1 MAATRELSARP
12 LLWVLIVLCGVSFAA
27 LAPHLL
33 YPDLNLDYP
42 FVDGD
47 SHDWIANGLFF
58 TGADVRYSGR
68 APLLPLALAALDTL
82 GLLPWWP
89 LLGLLLFLATVVG
102 FYTLAE
108 TLFPPA
114 AAFAAAL
121 LLLLGYSLQG
131 LAVNVMADVPA
142 SCLMLWSL
150 RAFLTARCAP
160 AVGAAEARR
169 YAWSGLLAGLAG
181 LTQMIGLAVPLA
193 GALTLAARRRRDLA
207 CPWPWLGAFL
217 ALACEG
223 AWILVRRFA
232 FAARGDTLESK
243 GILVGFHLSSLR
255 YCLWSLLSLLGL
267 PACLLLAA
275 GIGLA
280 AARACRRQA
289 PSAIHPEPARPA
301 AVGGAVAG
309 SASRRGFDAA
319 AALMILLLF
328 AGTCGFFAF
337 LWRYNAKRFLVFAA
351 WPAAL
356 LIAAALAPLARS
368 RRPAGRLAFAAAA
381 VLAVAGAALPLPEPA
396 YDPTWAALWPL
407 PPLAAHVAVQSG
419 SVPDDSAAPAQTSAS
434 PPLPPPP
441 PPRASLAISRLPAR
455 SLAAWSLWG
464 RAAGAWAARPRQE
477 SRPDPA
483 RFAAAQAALFLYDRG
498 DDGGGRYRTIT
509 RLSAALRK
517 PVRFVPRS
525 SFARYWGL
533 VRLAPALRLSPDYLI
548 YPAEIQGLAGSWL
561 LATPGDKPLAA
572 GSPELLQPAQ
582 PPLAPEDPVR
592 AAAEARAIAA
602 LAGSANAYVAL
613 FWRPRAGGLV
623 QIFLPFLLQTT
634 DLYIVEPSESPA
646 TRALFAHSPIESE
659 RRVAGARVTETRL
672 RGRRTALITTAPVIR
687 PAGLAG
693 RGR

>member
-1 MAATRELSARP
+1 M
-12 LLWVLIVLCGVSFAA
+12 VLCGVSFAA

-68 APLLPLALAALDTL
+68 APLLPLALAALETL

-160 AVGAAEARR
+160 AGGAAEARR

-193 GALTLAARRRRDLA
+193 GALTLAARRRRDLV
-207 CPWPWLGAFL
+207 CLWPWLGAFL
-217 ALACEG
+217 AFACAEG
-223 AWILVRRFA
+223 WNLVRRFA

-243 GILVGFHLSSLR
+243 SILVGFHLSSLP

-289 PSAIHPEPARPA
+289 PGATCPEPANPA
-301 AVGGAVAG
+301 AAVAAG
-309 SASRRGFDAA
+309 TAGTASRRGFDAA

-381 VLAVAGAALPLPEPA
+381 VLAVAAAALPLPEPA

-407 PPLAAHVAVQSG
+407 PPLAARLAVQSG
-419 SVPDDSAAPAQTSAS
+419 SVPDERAAPAHTPA
-434 PPLPPPP
+434 PPPP
-441 PPRASLAISRLPAR
+441 PPLPHPASLAISRLPSR

-525 SFARYWGL
+525 SFARYWAL
-533 VRLAPALRLSPDYLI
+533 VRLAPALRLPPDYLV
-548 YPAEIQGLAGSWL
+548 YPAEIQGLTGRWL
-561 LATPGDKPLAA
+561 LATPGDKPLLA
-572 GSPELLQPAQ
+572 GSPEALQPAQ
-582 PPLAPEDPVR
+582 PPLAAEDPVR

-602 LAGSANAYVAL
+602 LAGGANAYVAL

-634 DLYIVEPSESPA
+634 DLYIVEPSEAQA
-646 TRALFAHSPIESE
+646 TLALFAHSPIESE

-687 PAGLAG
+687 PAGFG
-693 RGR
+693 GKVR